1 VVMKVPSGA
10 DERFIVVE
18 TATTG
23 LAMYQPFAEPGSTAD
38 RVATMYRV
46 LSALP
51 QLTEAEVRTHLA
63 ARGVADDVIDARL
76 KKARA
81 PIAPQ
86 APLDLPL
93 FALERITRIGY
104 RNREGQEVVRKT
116 EQTGPDNQR
125 VFVMCCGVC
134 GPLYG
139 AYGCDADIRRCPAC
153 QDGPPGVPV

>member
-1 VVMKVPSGA
+1 MKVPSDG

-38 RVATMYRV
+38 RLAAMHRV
-46 LSALP
+46 LSTLP
-51 QLTEAEVRTHLA
+51 QLTEAEVRAHLTD
-63 ARGVADDVIDARL
+63 RGVPEDVIDSRL
-76 KKARA
+76 EKARA
-81 PIAPQ
+81 FLTSAP
-86 APLDLPL
+86 AGFPSVE
-93 FALERITRIGY
+93 LETITRIGY

-125 VFVMCCGVC
+125 VFVMRCGVC
-134 GPLYG
+134 GHEYG

-153 QDGPPGVPV
+153 QDGPPGAGV